1 MPTFVCHCPKCQRR
15 HEFDESVQGRQR
27 KCIQCGTVFSAFSDK
42 AGAAGPAV
50 PAKEGFQKGASRFQ
64 EAAEAGRTQDEE
76 EPRKS
81 PMPFVIGGAAVVV
94 LGLVAFLVFGRG
106 EPEGPPKKDEDKKGE
121 AVVGVSPEEKLADEV
136 RAVLAEAKARGAEIK
151 DPSDYTLSLVVYEKI
166 GRAEKKLEALAK
178 IRGGVPV
185 FTDSKLADLHKETV
199 AKRKSMEAAYLKF
212 VEAEIPKA
220 NSVAELLSGYAR
232 ESMPELRD
240 MIQAAVLRV
249 RPELV
254 HKESVVTLRLHAQ
267 RGTCHE
273 LSPIEREAWLFII
286 RAGDPF
292 VAELFERNTDE
303 ALKLCVGD
311 VTKDADALLPALLE
325 KSASKGLAKQ
335 LYASALFRFGGKPKV
350 RTLGGEATI
359 EMPLL
364 CAAIPKI
371 GAKAGKLELGEHAE
385 IVRGVYFAHPP
396 EGWGDRFL
404 DLMSINGDE
413 PAYRAKL
420 ALSVIFA
427 CPPRDDGNVKVSLPA
442 LEMIKPWIKHLDEQ
456 DYATLM
462 TNLGQTPTADL
473 TQEKLAELI
482 EKSPTPAALQALL
495 DVSGNVN
502 SPIQARAARLAAK
515 CYAKGGDPKRMAD
528 ALVRW
533 ARELDDWKKVF
544 DDFLER
550 GNNEEVSLAVQQL
563 VETGPEKEF
572 DAYLKLAGEVLAR
585 DAKNGAWIVP
595 ALLRSYQRV
604 KAASSRR
611 KDLIVKC
618 KTDEALPTAVAIY
631 AAAAAQGLGNEQV
644 GNEFHDILKALL
656 DKRACKFL
664 VWVAF
669 GKRERETW
677 AVAELRR
684 LSGQGGGLDAD
695 LWQKWYKANESKLPK
710 QIETPEMGR

>member
-42 AGAAGPAV
+42 PGAAGPAT

-64 EAAEAGRTQDEE
+64 EAAEAGRREEE

-81 PMPFVIGGAAVVV
+81 PMPFVIGGGAVVV
-94 LGLVAFLVFGRG
+94 LGLIAFLVFGRG
-106 EPEGPPKKDEDKKGE
+106 EPEGSPRQDQDKKGE
-121 AVVGVSPEEKLADEV
+121 AVVGVSPEQKLADDV
-136 RAVLAEAKARGAEIK
+136 SAVLAEAKARGAEIK
-151 DPSDYTLSLVVYEKI
+151 DPSDYSLSLVVYEKVV
-166 GRAEKKLEALAK
+166 RAEKKLEALAK

-185 FTDSKLADLHKETV
+185 FTDSKLADLHKET
-199 AKRKSMEAAYLKF
+199 AGRRKAMEAAYLKF

-220 NSVAELLSGYAR
+220 NSVAELLSGYSR

-254 HKESVVTLRLHAQ
+254 HKESVVSLRLHAQ

-292 VAELFERNTDE
+292 VAELFERSTDE
-303 ALKLCVGD
+303 ALKLCAGD

-325 KSASKGLAKQ
+325 KAASKGLAKQ
-335 LYASALFRFGGKPKV
+335 LYASAIFRFGGKPKV

-371 GAKAGKLELGEHAE
+371 GARAGKLDLGEHIE
-385 IVRGVYFAHPP
+385 IVRGVYFAQPP
-396 EGWGDRFL
+396 DGWGDRFL
-404 DLMSINGDE
+404 DLLSINGDD

-420 ALSVIFA
+420 ALGVLFA
-427 CPPRDDGNVKVSLPA
+427 CPPRDEGKVSLPA

-462 TNLGQTPTADL
+462 VNLGQTPTADL

-482 EKSPTPAALQALL
+482 EKSPTPAAIQALL

-533 ARELDDWKKVF
+533 ARELDDWKRVF

-550 GNNEEVSLAVQQL
+550 GHNEEVSLAVQQL
-563 VETGPEKEF
+563 VETGPEKGF
-572 DAYLKLAGEVLAR
+572 DAYVKLAGEVVAR

-595 ALLRSYQRV
+595 ALLRSYARV
-604 KAASSRR
+604 KAASSAR

-618 KTDEALPTAVAIY
+618 KTDEALPVAVAIY
-631 AAAAAQGLGNEQV
+631 ASAAARGFGNEGV
-644 GNEFHDILKALL
+644 GNEFHDVLKALL
-656 DKRACKFL
+656 DKRAIKFL
-664 VWVAF
+664 MWAAF
-669 GKRERETW
+669 GKRMRETGW
-677 AVAELRR
+677 VMPELRR
-684 LSGQGGGLDAD
+684 LSGQSGGPDAD
-695 LWQKWYKANESKLPK
+695 VWQTWYKANESKLPK
-710 QIETPEMGR
+710 QIQTPEMSP